1 MIKAHI
7 TSIKFNDV
15 AVDIDALTLDN
26 IKKCVNDSDISIVEQ
41 REGRLYY
48 QLYGVDLVFKKNKLV
63 AMFVKQSNMEFE
75 NKIKFVDSNGN
86 ERDIQMEYLILRMTC
101 EQDKSVVVRDMIVRT
116 NTDVDSYDNIGCK
129 FAQGFG
135 WFTLFYDM
143 TANKSVIDSIIEAH
157 RHKINVDNIVNA
169 IVSTH

>member
-15 AVDIDALTLDN
+15 AVDIDTLTLDN

-41 REGRLYY
+41 REDRLYY

-63 AMFVKQSNMEFE
+63 AMFVKQSNMEFK
-75 NKIKFVDSNGN
+75 NKIKFVDSDGN
-86 ERDIQMEYLILRMTC
+86 ERDLQMEYLILRMTC
-101 EQDKSVVVRDMIVRT
+101 EQDKSVVVRGMIVRT

-129 FAQGFG
+129 FTQGFG

-143 TANKSVIDSIIEAH
+143 TANKSVIDNIIEAH
-157 RHKINVDNIVNA
+157 HRKINIDNACKALISMN
-169 IVSTH
+169 

>member
-15 AVDIDALTLDN
+15 AVDIDTLTLDN
-26 IKKCVNDSDISIVEQ
+26 IKKCINESDITLIEEK
-41 REGRLYY
+41 EGRLYY

-63 AMFVKQSNMEFE
+63 AMFVKQSNMEFK
-75 NKIKFVDSNGN
+75 NKIKFVDSDGN

-101 EQDKSVVVRDMIVRT
+101 EKDKSVVVRDMIVRT
-116 NTDVDSYDNIGCK
+116 NTDVNTYDNIGCK
-129 FAQGFG
+129 FTQGFG

-143 TANKSVIDSIIEAH
+143 TTNKSVIDNIIEAH
-157 RHKINVDNIVNA
+157 HRKIRVDNIVNA
-169 IVSTH
+169 II

>member
-7 TSIKFNDV
+7 TSIKFNDI
-15 AVDIDALTLDN
+15 AVDIEALTLDN
-26 IKKCVNDSDISIVEQ
+26 IKKCVNDSDITLIE
-41 REGRLYY
+41 EKEDRLYY
-48 QLYGVDLVFKKNKLV
+48 QLYGVDLVFKKNELV

-75 NKIKFVDSNGN
+75 NKIKFVDSDGN
-86 ERDIQMEYLILRMTC
+86 ERGIQMEYLILRMTC

-143 TANKSVIDSIIEAH
+143 TVNKSVIDSIIKAY
-157 RHKINVDNIVNA
+157 RHKINVDNAVNA
-169 IVSTH
+169 LISMN

>member
-15 AVDIDALTLDN
+15 VVDIDTLTLDN
-26 IKKCVNDSDISIVEQ
+26 IKKCINESDITLIE
-41 REGRLYY
+41 EKEDRLYY

-75 NKIKFVDSNGN
+75 NKIKFVDSDGN
-86 ERDIQMEYLILRMTC
+86 ERDLQMEYLILRMTC

-116 NTDVDSYDNIGCK
+116 NTDVNTYDNIGCK
-129 FAQGFG
+129 FTQGFG

-143 TANKSVIDSIIEAH
+143 TANKSVIDNIIEAH
-157 RHKINVDNIVNA
+157 HRKIRVDNIVNA
-169 IVSTH
+169 IV

>member
-1 MIKAHI
+1 MLKVHI

-15 AVDIDALTLDN
+15 AVDIDTLTLDN
-26 IKKCVNDSDISIVEQ
+26 IKKCINESDITLIEEK
-41 REGRLYY
+41 EGRLYY

-63 AMFVKQSNMEFE
+63 TIFVKQSNMEFK
-75 NKIKFVDSNGN
+75 NKIKFVDSDGN

-116 NTDVDSYDNIGCK
+116 NTDVNTYDNIGCK
-129 FAQGFG
+129 FTQGFG

-143 TANKSVIDSIIEAH
+143 TANKSVIDNIIEAH
-157 RHKINVDNIVNA
+157 HRKIRVDNIVNA
-169 IVSTH
+169 IV

>member
-15 AVDIDALTLDN
+15 AVDIDTLTLDN

-41 REGRLYY
+41 KEDRLYY
-48 QLYGVDLVFKKNKLV
+48 QLYGVDLVFKKNELV
-63 AMFVKQSNMEFE
+63 TIFVKQSNMEFK
-75 NKIKFVDSNGN
+75 NKIKFVDSDGN
-86 ERDIQMEYLILRMTC
+86 ERDIQMEYIILRMTC

-116 NTDVDSYDNIGCK
+116 NTDVNTYDNIGCK
-129 FAQGFG
+129 FTKGFG

-143 TANKSVIDSIIEAH
+143 TANKSVIDNIIEAH
-157 RHKINVDNIVNA
+157 HRKIRVDNIVNA
-169 IVSTH
+169 IV

>member
-41 REGRLYY
+41 KEGRLYY
-48 QLYGVDLVFKKNKLV
+48 QLYGVDLVFKKNELV
-63 AMFVKQSNMEFE
+63 AIFVKQSNMEFE
-75 NKIKFVDSNGN
+75 NKIKFVDSDGN

-116 NTDVDSYDNIGCK
+116 NTDVDTYDNIGCK

-169 IVSTH
+169 IV